1 MAMGMSYGHGYGH
14 GQKHA
19 MKPKNVRHWLLP
31 LPRAKSAIRDA
42 KLAEKERELV
52 NQKAELSNDVAGYF
66 KNMDWKELGKLM
78 TVKNCKPSRL
88 GDTVLR
94 DFVLKTLHYYDA
106 NERILQSG
114 DKAIYNM
121 TGDGQKH
128 FRVSVINAL
137 IALGLAHRNEDA
149 VYWVSKSE
157 AWEAI
162 GKPALAAN
170 HSTAKAKDDGDNVIA
185 DGRPVR
191 CRPQLR
197 VVEVLSHKQR

>member
-1 MAMGMSYGHGYGH
+1 
-14 GQKHA
+14 
-19 MKPKNVRHWLLP
+19 
-31 LPRAKSAIRDA
+31 
-42 KLAEKERELV
+42 
-52 NQKAELSNDVAGYF
+52 
-66 KNMDWKELGKLM
+66 MDWKELGKLM

-114 DKAIYNM
+114 DRAIYNM

-137 IALGLAHRNEDA
+137 IVLGLARRKEDA

-162 GKPALAAN
+162 GKPQIIHHEQTNTEQPAPAPM
-170 HSTAKAKDDGDNVIA
+170 K
-185 DGRPVR
+185 GRPV
-191 CRPQLR
+191 LTAI
-197 VVEVLSHKQR
+197 KGGKF